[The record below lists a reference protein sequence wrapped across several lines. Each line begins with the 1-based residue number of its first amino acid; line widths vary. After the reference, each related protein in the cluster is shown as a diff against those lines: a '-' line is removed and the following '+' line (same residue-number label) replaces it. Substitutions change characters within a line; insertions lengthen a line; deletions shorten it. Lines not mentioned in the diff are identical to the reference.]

1 MACMQT
7 HEVKKIRN
15 GTEHREG
22 ERERELKL
30 ERGVRVS
37 ISGFLQKKEKR
48 KKEKGKK

>member
-22 ERERELKL
+22 ERERIETRK
-30 ERGVRVS
+30 RCTS
-37 ISGFLQKKEKR
+37 IN
-48 KKEKGKK
+48 